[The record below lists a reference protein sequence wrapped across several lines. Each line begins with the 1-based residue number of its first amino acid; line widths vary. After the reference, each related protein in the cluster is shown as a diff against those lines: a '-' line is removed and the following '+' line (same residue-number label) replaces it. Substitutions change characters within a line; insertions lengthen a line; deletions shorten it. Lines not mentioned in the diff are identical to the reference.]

1 MLLRWPALLIW
12 NLLRTIFFFPFN
24 VARAFFPPK
33 KGRLLLVN
41 LRETLPRWHHL
52 SLLQRWRGEA
62 LDLTLDEWRESLE
75 TIGRSNRVKGIVCT
89 IEHLQADWP
98 ALEELRLALQKF
110 RDTGKSVAIVP
121 KQLTLSEVYLATAA
135 DKLVISPAAPVFL
148 HSPALSPFFFGEMLQ
163 HLGIKPDFIQ
173 QGKHKNA
180 PELFTR
186 AYPSATNRQDLDELI
201 ADYRA
206 LCFERIAKSKQRT
219 TEEIAAIFDRGVF
232 SPQEAL
238 QSGLIDAIRFP
249 DHSTFFFLEGH
260 DKQPYPSPEDAQKHM
275 IEEAERRKKRKHRK
289 KNKSRALASPQSSP
303 SDQAEPS
310 SERVFSETDKKTE
323 DAEIIEAAQK
333 PEDAEVV
340 EIAQT
345 PEDGEVIETAQK
357 PEDAEAIEASKST
370 EAGEAVADSKNAD
383 AAEVVAEAKKPE
395 GTGTEQPSKKAED
408 TEPIEDEDLP
418 LMDLDEFLSRQPRWL
433 RWTRLRRTPTIA
445 ILPIV
450 GTIQEEETPN
460 PVMGGEEA
468 ASSDRL
474 TEIIEELCYDSSVK
488 GVVALIDSRGG
499 AATASEAIWYALRQL
514 SEEKPVVAFLESYA
528 ASGGYYVACGTER
541 IISSPW
547 CLTGSIGV
555 FGGKFIA
562 RDLFQRLRIH
572 QTEIGG
578 TEGSRLFSVTHDPT
592 EADIARRR
600 VQMEEAYEQ
609 FLGRVAV
616 QRHRSRD
623 EIHALAQGKVYFG
636 FRALEHKLVD
646 ACGGLDDAVAWAQK
660 RSKSS
665 DAEPMYVHSGPAF
678 SLRELMSA
686 RASLQQPSV
695 LPAALASLQQMFP
708 QQFPRHALAE
718 VQQIIRL
725 SQQHAVLLWSPL
737 PWHPTR
743 R

>member
-1 MLLRWPALLIW
+1 MLLRWPVLLIW

-24 VARAFFPPK
+24 VIRTFFPPK
-33 KGRLLLVN
+33 TGRLLMVN

-75 TIGRSNRVKGIVCT
+75 AIGRSNRVKGIVCT

-98 ALEELRLALQKF
+98 ALEELRIALQKF

-148 HSPALSPFFFGEMLQ
+148 HSPALAPFFFGEMLQ

-260 DKQPYPSPEDAQKHM
+260 DKQPYPSPEDAQKHLL
-275 IEEAERRKKRKHRK
+275 EETERRKKRKHRK
-289 KNKSRALASPQSSP
+289 KNKSRASASSQTSP
-303 SDQAEPS
+303 AEQAEPS
-310 SERVFSETDKKTE
+310 TERACSETDKSSE
-323 DAEIIEAAQK
+323 E
-333 PEDAEVV
+333 AEVV
-340 EIAQT
+340 EASKSS
-345 PEDGEVIETAQK
+345 EEAEVV
-357 PEDAEAIEASKST
+357 EASKSS
-370 EAGEAVADSKNAD
+370 EE
-383 AAEVVAEAKKPE
+383 AEVVEASKTPE
-395 GTGTEQPSKKAED
+395 DAKAVESSKTSESTDVKESVEGSKKAEAA
-408 TEPIEDEDLP
+408 EAIEDEDLP

-468 ASSDRL
+468 ASSNRL
-474 TEIIEELCYDSSVK
+474 TEIIDELCYDPSVK

-499 AATASEAIWYALRQL
+499 AATASEAIWYALRRL

-600 VQMEEAYEQ
+600 GQMEEAYEQ
-609 FLGRVAV
+609 FVGRVAV
-616 QRHRSRD
+616 QRRRSRD

-660 RSKSS
+660 RSKSAY
-665 DAEPMYVHSGPAF
+665 AEPMYVHSGPAF

-686 RASLQQPSV
+686 RASLQQPPV